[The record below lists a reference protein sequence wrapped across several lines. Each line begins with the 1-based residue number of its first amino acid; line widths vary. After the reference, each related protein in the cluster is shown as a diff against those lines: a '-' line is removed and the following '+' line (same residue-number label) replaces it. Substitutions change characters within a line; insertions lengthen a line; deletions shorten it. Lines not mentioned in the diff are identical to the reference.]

1 ERGADG
7 VRGRRGHVPVDPCD
21 PRTGPRVPPVVTAE
35 GAPETAVGMAAA
47 LRAGEVSSVELVSRA
62 LERLEAWQPVTNAFS
77 QVWASQALA
86 WAAEADRD
94 REGGFAGVPLAVKD
108 LYDVEGFQTTGCS
121 RVYAGRVAER
131 DAPTIRNVRGSGL
144 VMVGKTNQHELAF
157 GGTNLFSASGRTRN
171 PWEPSR
177 MTGGSSGGSA
187 AAVAAGVVP
196 WGLGSDTG
204 GSIRIPASL
213 CGTFGLK
220 VTTGSIPIGGM
231 LPLAPSMDARGPLAA
246 TVADLRG
253 LYHVLAGLPDAP
265 ATVPDDARGVRLGV
279 LGGYYAEHVHR
290 EAVRAVEAM
299 TSAFEGAGATVAPV
313 AGRGIVEAR
322 GVWRRICSAEFVAAH
337 PRAVARREELL
348 DPDIVASIDDAL
360 RR

>member
-1 ERGADG
+1 
-7 VRGRRGHVPVDPCD
+7 
-21 PRTGPRVPPVVTAE
+21 
-35 GAPETAVGMAAA
+35 MAAA

-171 PWEPSR
+171 PWDPSR
-177 MTGGSSGGSA
+177 MTGVSSGG
-187 AAVAAGVVP
+187 
-196 WGLGSDTG
+196 
-204 GSIRIPASL
+204 
-213 CGTFGLK
+213 
-220 VTTGSIPIGGM
+220 
-231 LPLAPSMDARGPLAA
+231 
-246 TVADLRG
+246 
-253 LYHVLAGLPDAP
+253 
-265 ATVPDDARGVRLGV
+265 
-279 LGGYYAEHVHR
+279 
-290 EAVRAVEAM
+290 
-299 TSAFEGAGATVAPV
+299 
-313 AGRGIVEAR
+313 
-322 GVWRRICSAEFVAAH
+322 
-337 PRAVARREELL
+337 
-348 DPDIVASIDDAL
+348 
-360 RR
+360 